1 MASRGVD
8 LLITYRIMK
17 LLVTPFDKQEAF
29 KYGIIDKKGKV
40 LRKWSTINKTQEK
53 RSYTILHRFIF
64 NLKRILQKAGLGGKL
79 GTFAVALATLIREH
93 QEFEEHQKLIES
105 TVIKYLKQENLYSEI
120 LQEEGDIVGYVPLN
134 DEPVNRCFGIDCYQI
149 GDTIVE
155 EKEYAKY
162 KV

>member
-1 MASRGVD
+1 MSRAVD

-17 LLVTPFDKQEAF
+17 ILVTPFDKQEAF

-79 GTFAVALATLIREH
+79 GTFAVALATLIRENK
-93 QEFEEHQKLIES
+93 EFEEHQKLIES
-105 TVIKYLKQENLYSEI
+105 TVIKYLKQENLYSEL

-134 DEPVNRCFGIDCYQI
+134 DEPVNRCFGIDCYEI
-149 GDTIVE
+149 GDNIVE

>member
-1 MASRGVD
+1 M
-8 LLITYRIMK
+8 
-17 LLVTPFDKQEAF
+17 
-29 KYGIIDKKGKV
+29 
-40 LRKWSTINKTQEK
+40 
-53 RSYTILHRFIF
+53 
-64 NLKRILQKAGLGGKL
+64 QKAGLGGRL

-93 QEFEEHQKLIES
+93 KEFEEHQKLIES

>member
-1 MASRGVD
+1 MSRAVD

-17 LLVTPFDKQEAF
+17 ILVTPFDKQEAF

-40 LRKWSTINKTQEK
+40 LRKWSTIKGTKEK
-53 RSYTILHRFIF
+53 QSYTILHRFIF

-93 QEFEEHQKLIES
+93 KEFEQHQKLIES
-105 TVIKYLKQENLYSEI
+105 AIVKYLKQENLYSEL
-120 LQEEGDIVGYVPLN
+120 LQEEGDIVGYVPLT

-149 GDTIVE
+149 GNTIVE
-155 EKEYAKY
+155 EKEYAKN

>member
-1 MASRGVD
+1 MASRAVD

-17 LLVTPFDKQEAF
+17 LLVTPFNKQEAY
-29 KYGIIDKKGKV
+29 KYGIIDDKGKV
-40 LRKWSTINKTQEK
+40 LRPFRTITDTKEK
-53 RSYTILHRFIF
+53 QSYTILHRFVF
-64 NLKRILQKAGLGGKL
+64 NLKRILQKAGLGGRL

-93 QEFEEHQKLIES
+93 KEFEKHQKLIES

-120 LQEEGDIVGYVPLN
+120 LQEEGDIVGYVPLT

>member
-1 MASRGVD
+1 MSRAVD

-17 LLVTPFDKQEAF
+17 ILVTPFDKQEAF

-40 LRKWSTINKTQEK
+40 LRKWSTIIKPQEK
-53 RSYTILHRFIF
+53 KSYTILHRFIF
-64 NLKRILQKAGLGGKL
+64 NLKRILQKAGLGGRL

>member
-1 MASRGVD
+1 MSRAVD

-17 LLVTPFDKQEAF
+17 ILVTPFDKQEAF

-40 LRKWSTINKTQEK
+40 LRKWSTIKGTKEK
-53 RSYTILHRFIF
+53 QSYTILHRFIF

-105 TVIKYLKQENLYSEI
+105 AVIKYLKQENLYSE
-120 LQEEGDIVGYVPLN
+120 L
-134 DEPVNRCFGIDCYQI
+134 
-149 GDTIVE
+149 
-155 EKEYAKY
+155 
-162 KV
+162 

>member
-1 MASRGVD
+1 MSRAVD

-17 LLVTPFDKQEAF
+17 ILVTPFDKQEAF

-40 LRKWSTINKTQEK
+40 LRKWSTIIKPQEK
-53 RSYTILHRFIF
+53 KSYTILHRFIF

-105 TVIKYLKQENLYSEI
+105 AIIKYLKQENLYSEL

-134 DEPVNRCFGIDCYQI
+134 DDPINRCFGIDCYQI
-149 GDTIVE
+149 GDSIVE

>member
-1 MASRGVD
+1 MHF
-8 LLITYRIMK
+8 Y
-17 LLVTPFDKQEAF
+17 P
-29 KYGIIDKKGKV
+29 GI
-40 LRKWSTINKTQEK
+40 
-53 RSYTILHRFIF
+53 
-64 NLKRILQKAGLGGKL
+64 LGGQYPAFL
-79 GTFAVALATLIREH
+79 FTGLY
-93 QEFEEHQKLIES
+93 
-105 TVIKYLKQENLYSEI
+105 TVSQMLDGMNMDIDLYLKQENLYSEI

>member
-1 MASRGVD
+1 MSRAVD

-17 LLVTPFDKQEAF
+17 ILVTPFDKQEAF

-40 LRKWSTINKTQEK
+40 LRKWSTIIKPQENK
-53 RSYTILHRFIF
+53 SYTILHRFIF

-105 TVIKYLKQENLYSEI
+105 AIIKYLKQENLYSEL

-134 DEPVNRCFGIDCYQI
+134 DDPINRCFGIDCYQI
-149 GDTIVE
+149 GDSIVE

>member
-29 KYGIIDKKGKV
+29 KYGIIDKNGKV
-40 LRKWSTINKTQEK
+40 LRPFRTISKTKEK
-53 RSYTILHRFIF
+53 QSYTILHRFVF
-64 NLKRILQKAGLGGKL
+64 NLKRFLAKVGIQGKL
-79 GTFAVALATLIREH
+79 GSFAVALATLIRENK
-93 QEFEEHQKLIES
+93 EFEQHQKLIES
-105 TVIKYLKQENLYSEI
+105 TVIKYLKEQNLYSEL
-120 LQEEGDIVGYVPLN
+120 LQEEGDIVGYVPLT

-149 GDTIVE
+149 GNTIVE

>member
-1 MASRGVD
+1 MSRAVD

-17 LLVTPFDKQEAF
+17 ILVTPFDKQEAF

-40 LRKWSTINKTQEK
+40 LRKWSTIIKPQEK
-53 RSYTILHRFIF
+53 KSYTILHRFIF
-64 NLKRILQKAGLGGKL
+64 NLKRILQKAGLGGRL

-105 TVIKYLKQENLYSEI
+105 AVIKYLKQENLYSEI